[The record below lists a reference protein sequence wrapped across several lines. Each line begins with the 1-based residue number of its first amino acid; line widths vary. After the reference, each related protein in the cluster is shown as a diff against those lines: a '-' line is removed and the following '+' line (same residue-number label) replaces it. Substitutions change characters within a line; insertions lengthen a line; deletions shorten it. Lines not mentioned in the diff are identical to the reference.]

1 MVRTSVVVVG
11 MVGGLALAGVTLRG
25 AQLDMAGPQAVRSRV
40 HVMPD
45 ERLGAQASSASS
57 SAASSHRAVL
67 DRYCVTCH
75 NERLRTAGLTL
86 DTADVEQVSTDAAV
100 WEKVVRKLRTG
111 LMPPVG
117 RPRPAPAAYA
127 SLTAYLETALDRAAA
142 REPNPGRL
150 GMQRLNR
157 AEYTNAV
164 RDLLALPTIDGR
176 ELLPADESGYGFDNI
191 GDVLSLSPGLLERYV
206 LAAAKISR
214 SVVGDPTLRPATA
227 LYKTSP
233 LMLQDGRMSEDLPF
247 GSRGGLAVRHHFPL
261 DGDYVIRVSL
271 DRNLDGAP
279 IRRGVHHLDVRV
291 DRARVKR
298 FTLGEQESQSY
309 NRREYKQP
317 LEVHL
322 SVKAGTHL
330 IGVAFAGAVDQ
341 SLPRDERPAA
351 PPPSA
356 FAFQLYPIDPAV
368 NNVQIIGPY
377 NGRVPEE
384 TASRRRIFV
393 CSPTTSAAE
402 QPCAER
408 IVATLA
414 RRAYRR
420 PATNADVDELL
431 MAYRNGRSQG
441 QGSFEDGIRWVVEA
455 ILVSPKF
462 LFRIEHDP
470 AAVAPG
476 TAYRLSDV
484 ELASRLSFFLWS
496 SIPDD
501 ELLDVAVRGE
511 LSDPPVLASQVQRM
525 LRDPRASALVEN
537 FAGQWLYLRNLRT
550 VAPNASL
557 FPDFD
562 DNLREAFRRETEL
575 FFEYQLREDRS
586 VLELLFA
593 NYTFLNDRLAEHY
606 GIPNVYGSH
615 FRRVAYPDNRRAG
628 LLGQGSILTVTSY
641 PNRTSPVVRG
651 KWLLENLLGAPPPPP
666 PANVPALRENDEGGV
681 PATVRERMEKHRANP
696 VCASCHA
703 NMDPLGFALE
713 NFDAVGRWRTVDHA
727 AGVSIDASGT
737 LPDGRPFK
745 TPAEFRA
752 ALLSEPWRS
761 EFIMTAIERL
771 LTYALGRG
779 LEHYDQPVVRQI
791 VRAAAASD
799 TRWSAIVLGIVESP
813 PFQMRLAPG
822 SESASAQ

>member
-1 MVRTSVVVVG
+1 MAKTLAVVAGV
-11 MVGGLALAGVTLRG
+11 VGGLALAGVALRG
-25 AQLDMAGPQAVRSRV
+25 AQLDTAAPQASRPSV
-40 HVMPD
+40 YVMAD
-45 ERLGAQASSASS
+45 ERFGAQASSASS
-57 SAASSHRAVL
+57 SAAASHRAVL

-75 NERLRTAGLTL
+75 NQRQRTAGLTL
-86 DTADVEQVSTDAAV
+86 DTADVEQVRTDAAV

-117 RPRPAPAAYA
+117 RPRPTPAAYA
-127 SLTAYLETALDRAAA
+127 SLTSYLETALDRAAA

-150 GMQRLNR
+150 GVQRLNR

-164 RDLLALPTIDGR
+164 RDLLALPIDGR

-191 GDVLSLSPGLLERYV
+191 GDVLSVSPGLLERYV

-214 SVVGDPTLRPATA
+214 SAVGDPTLRPSTA

-279 IRRGVHHLDVRV
+279 IRRGVHHLDVRL
-291 DRARVKR
+291 DRAHVKR
-298 FTLGEQESQSY
+298 FTLGEQEEGQAY

-317 LEVHL
+317 LEVRL

-330 IGVAFAGAVDQ
+330 VGVAFQGAVDQ
-341 SLPRDERPAA
+341 FLPRDERPA
-351 PPPSA
+351 PPPPTA
-356 FAFQLYPIDPAV
+356 FAFQLYAIDPAV
-368 NNVQIIGPY
+368 NNVQIIGPF
-377 NGRVPEE
+377 NGQVPEE

-402 QPCAER
+402 QVCAER

-420 PATNADVDELL
+420 PATDADVDELL
-431 MAYRNGRSQG
+431 VAYRNGRS

-455 ILVSPKF
+455 VLVSPKF

-470 AAVAPG
+470 ADVAPG

-501 ELLDVAVRGE
+501 ELLHVAISGQLR
-511 LSDPPVLASQVQRM
+511 DQAVLAGQVRRM
-525 LRDPRASALVEN
+525 VKDPRAHALVEN

-562 DNLREAFRRETEL
+562 DNLREALRRETEL
-575 FFEYQLREDRS
+575 FFEYQLHEDRS
-586 VLELLFA
+586 VLELLTA
-593 NYTFLNDRLAEHY
+593 DHTFLNDRLAAHY

-615 FRRVAYPDNRRAG
+615 FRRVTYPDNRRAG
-628 LLGQGSILTVTSY
+628 LLGHGSILTVTSY

-681 PATVRERMEKHRANP
+681 PATVRERLEQHRANP

-703 NMDPLGFALE
+703 RMDPLGFALE
-713 NFDAVGRWRTVDHA
+713 NFDAVGQWRSVDHA
-727 AGVSIDASGT
+727 AGASIDASGT
-737 LPDGRPFK
+737 LPDGRPFA

-761 EFIMTAIERL
+761 EFVATVTERL

-791 VRAAAASD
+791 IREAAASD
-799 TRWSAIVLGIVESP
+799 TRWSSIILGIVESS
-813 PFQMRLAPG
+813 PFQMRLTHG
-822 SESASAQ
+822 SGSASAQ